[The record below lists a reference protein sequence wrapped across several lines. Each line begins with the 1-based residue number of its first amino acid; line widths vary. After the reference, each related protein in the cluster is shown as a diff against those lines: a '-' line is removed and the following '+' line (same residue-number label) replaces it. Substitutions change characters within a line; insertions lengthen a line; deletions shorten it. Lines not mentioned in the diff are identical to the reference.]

1 MAHYMGARQHGDV
14 LSGIL
19 LVGWGS
25 RRDTKAERFV
35 KNEEMRFAL
44 LDADDQFRGHI
55 LLLLKR
61 WSEGE
66 DDLWRDQIVEFLRD
80 VWPIHM
86 KARTPKY
93 VLGYVIFL
101 LRNGRN
107 FQKSHLP

>member
-1 MAHYMGARQHGDV
+1 MGARQHGDV
-14 LSGIL
+14 ISGIL
-19 LVGWGS
+19 LAGWGA

-35 KNEEMRFAL
+35 KNEKMRFAL

-93 VLGYVIFL
+93 VLGYVILL
-101 LRNGRN
+101 LRNERI
-107 FQKSHLP
+107 FQKFHLP